1 MHDREH
7 VTVSHRLGSQWK
19 RANLSLSCVAFGSCS
34 KHEAGD
40 PGPPPCAP
48 CAGCGRRI
56 AERFYLLALGRQW
69 HLRCLKCCECELAL
83 DTELSCYAR
92 DGSIYCRDDYYRR
105 FSAQRCAG
113 CQLGISASEL
123 VMRARDLVFH
133 LRCFSCAACRRP
145 LTPGEHFGMRGAL
158 VYCRPHFEGLLQAE
172 EASARDENPTATT
185 LGPPEGLRGAWVE
198 AGEEVLRSAQA
209 AGRGRSGP
217 QKPRPRKR
225 KSVGPHAGDMLDYSS
240 IGCAD
245 AVGLDAAHAFST
257 PQKSKRMRTSFKHH
271 QLRTMKSFFA
281 LNHNPDAKDLKQLSQ
296 KTGLTKRVLQVWFQ
310 NARAKFRRNLLRP
323 EESTL
328 DKATDGHSLA
338 PQPAAGELSSPPL
351 SPALSVT
358 TLTDLTNP
366 MRPTVTSVPCMESAG
381 SPSRQM
387 QQHAQLF

>member
-1 MHDREH
+1 MDVPGARSVHAEAGLAACWQSSHGGPGGLPAAREPEP
-7 VTVSHRLGSQWK
+7 VGRLKREEGSD
-19 RANLSLSCVAFGSCS
+19 ADA
-34 KHEAGD
+34 AGD

-172 EASARDENPTATT
+172 EASARDDNPAATT
-185 LGPPEGLRGAWVE
+185 LGAPEGLRGAWVE

-209 AGRGRSGP
+209 AGRGRAGP

-240 IGCAD
+240 
-245 AVGLDAAHAFST
+245 ST
-257 PQKSKRMRTSFKHH
+257 CHVRT
-271 QLRTMKSFFA
+271 Q
-281 LNHNPDAKDLKQLSQ
+281 
-296 KTGLTKRVLQVWFQ
+296 GVL
-310 NARAKFRRNLLRP
+310 
-323 EESTL
+323 
-328 DKATDGHSLA
+328 
-338 PQPAAGELSSPPL
+338 
-351 SPALSVT
+351 
-358 TLTDLTNP
+358 
-366 MRPTVTSVPCMESAG
+366 
-381 SPSRQM
+381 
-387 QQHAQLF
+387 

>member
-1 MHDREH
+1 MWVDVDEDVPMTSSMTDEEIIASVRETTLQCDIECDSDDTNEPQE
-7 VTVSHRLGSQWK
+7 VPATSDVIAGLET
-19 RANLSLSCVAFGSCS
+19 ALSWFEGQPVDSIKVVQLRQLLS
-34 KHEAGD
+34 
-40 PGPPPCAP
+40 
-48 CAGCGRRI
+48 
-56 AERFYLLALGRQW
+56 
-69 HLRCLKCCECELAL
+69 
-83 DTELSCYAR
+83 YAR
-92 DGSIYCRDDYYRR
+92 KENATSKSKQSKITS
-105 FSAQRCAG
+105 FFTQPSQHV
-113 CQLGISASEL
+113 LISL
-123 VMRARDLVFH
+123 FH
-133 LRCFSCAACRRP
+133 TH
-145 LTPGEHFGMRGAL
+145 TP
-158 VYCRPHFEGLLQAE
+158 V
-172 EASARDENPTATT
+172 
-185 LGPPEGLRGAWVE
+185 
-198 AGEEVLRSAQA
+198 
-209 AGRGRSGP
+209 
-217 QKPRPRKR
+217 
-225 KSVGPHAGDMLDYSS
+225 
-240 IGCAD
+240 GCAD

-338 PQPAAGELSSPPL
+338 SQPAAGELSSPPL